1 MQGDVNWLIETS
13 FYSGWEKVILSVDA
27 CEGSN
32 RNRRRRNNFF
42 FSGRVTVEIGK
53 RKKISNTFKQIVFQ
67 DIETYLRIG
76 ILSDDN
82 RFFSKIDH
90 SKLKGHELKP
100 RVIESSETKIA
111 IKCSWCFK
119 VIGFYFCFELTTWIW
134 KVLWTG
140 NETFWKRK
148 KLPLKKCL
156 NWKMANDTEWI
167 LLVKVWSSLFH
178 LGKHRSIF
186 FFEYCSLCFLFSFLC
201 NRSLNES
208 YRECQ
213 IVWNYVPLIS
223 MVKLITL
230 HLFLKFWV
238 TSVLFSKE
246 NLKKLL
252 LLSIVLQGIYHASG
266 TAKFGAD
273 SIDTC

>member
-53 RKKISNTFKQIVFQ
+53 RKKLSNTFKQIVFQ
-67 DIETYLRIG
+67 DFETYLRIG

-90 SKLKGHELKP
+90 SKFKGHELKP

-111 IKCSWCFK
+111 IKYCWCFRAIVFQFSFK
-119 VIGFYFCFELTTWIW
+119 LTSWIW

-140 NETFWKRK
+140 KETFWIRK
-148 KLPLKKCL
+148 KLPLKVKCP
-156 NWKMANDTEWI
+156 NWKLANDIELT
-167 LLVKVWSSLFH
+167 LLVKLWSSLFYQE
-178 LGKHRSIF
+178 KHRGTIF
-186 FFEYCSLCFLFSFLC
+186 FKYCSLCFLFNFSC
-201 NRSLNES
+201 NRSFNGS
-208 YRECQ
+208 YSECQ
-213 IVWNYVPLIS
+213 LIWIYVPLIS
-223 MVKLITL
+223 MVKLLTL
-230 HLFLKFWV
+230 HLFSKF
-238 TSVLFSKE
+238 
-246 NLKKLL
+246 
-252 LLSIVLQGIYHASG
+252 
-266 TAKFGAD
+266 
-273 SIDTC
+273 